1 MMGLIPFSKIRL
13 NYYGNCYSDRQNL
26 PQHVMTNSD
35 ISEEI
40 MKKTIRCAER
50 KSLRDDNV

>member
-26 PQHVMTNSD
+26 LQHVMTNSD
-35 ISEEI
+35 VSEEI
-40 MKKTIRCAER
+40 MKKMIRCVER
-50 KSLRDDNV
+50 ESLRDDNV